1 MIIFHKVRWKNFL
14 STGDVFTEI
23 ELDRNDATLI
33 VGHNGS
39 GKSTLLDAL
48 TFGLFGRPFRKINK
62 PQLVNSV
69 NGSGLVV
76 EVDFTIGKK
85 MYMVRRGIKPN
96 FFEILV
102 DGVLLNQDAKM
113 KDYQEKLESILK
125 LNYKSFT
132 QIIVL
137 GSSSFQPF
145 MQLPLSHRR
154 EIIEDLLGIQIFSAM
169 NVLLKEKVAENKSML
184 AQNKTKIDLN
194 REKKSM
200 LDQYIKDTEEINNN
214 KIGEIEKSIKETNS
228 SILSSRKKIDSYQIQ
243 KEGFVEK
250 TVGYDTI
257 QKEFTELTNYGNDI
271 KSKISNNQ
279 RMLNLVTNHSQCP
292 VCEQGIPDE
301 YKSRIGEEKEE
312 IISGLESGLQQLS
325 VELDTRK
332 SKLSEIDSVNS
343 QITEINSTVLKE
355 EHTIHGMET
364 YLNKLSNDIQ
374 YLIKVRE
381 KSQGD
386 SDRLREISGEYEEL
400 FTVKDELLEERNY
413 FSVISDLLRDDGIK
427 TVIIRQYLPIMNK
440 LINKYLTSMDS
451 YFNFTLDE
459 NFAESIKSRKRDTFS
474 YDSFSEG
481 EKMRIDLALLFTW
494 RDVAKLKNSA
504 NTNLLVLDEVFDSSL
519 DSSGTE
525 EFMKLLNTMLGDANI
540 FVISHKGDA
549 LQERFENI
557 LGFEK
562 IGNFSKV
569 V

>member
-1 MIIFHKVRWKNFL
+1 MIIFHEVRWKNFL
-14 STGDVFTEI
+14 STGDIFTSVK
-23 ELDRNDATLI
+23 LDRNTATLI
-33 VGHNGS
+33 VGDNGS

-48 TFGLFGRPFRKINK
+48 TFGLFGKPFRRINK

-69 NGSGLVV
+69 NLSGLVV
-76 EVDFTIGKK
+76 EVDFSIGKK
-85 MYMVRRGIKPN
+85 TYTVRRGIKPN
-96 FFEILV
+96 FFEIFI
-102 DGVLLNQDAKM
+102 DAELLDQDSKV
-113 KDYQEKLESILK
+113 KDYQERLETILK

-169 NVLLKEKVAENKSML
+169 NILLKEKMAENKSIMNE
-184 AQNKTKIDLN
+184 NKVMVNLN

-200 LDQYIKDTEEINNN
+200 LDQYIKDNEEVNNN
-214 KIGEIEKSIKETNS
+214 KIEEIERSITETNRGIVLS
-228 SILSSRKKIDSYQIQ
+228 REQINIYMTDKEKLSGELIDHDSLVDLYGKLSSYR
-243 KEGFVEK
+243 G
-250 TVGYDTI
+250 
-257 QKEFTELTNYGNDI
+257 DI
-271 KSKISNNQ
+271 KSKIGTAKN
-279 RMLNLVTNHSQCP
+279 MLKLIVEHEQCP
-292 VCEQGIPDE
+292 TCEQEISDLH
-301 YKSRIGEEKEE
+301 KDNMTIEKQEVVSE
-312 IISGLESGLQQLS
+312 LESGLTD
-325 VELDTRK
+325 LDTELGNRK
-332 SKLSEIDSVNS
+332 NRLDDIGKVKLEITDIETS
-343 QITEINSTVLKE
+343 ILKE

-364 YLNKLSNDIQ
+364 YLNKLADDIQ
-374 YLIKVRE
+374 YLVKVRD
-381 KSQGD
+381 KSKGD
-386 SDRLREISGEYEEL
+386 TSRLQKISNEYEKL
-400 FTVKDELLEERNY
+400 VDVKEELLEERNY
-413 FSVISDLLRDDGIK
+413 FSIISDLLRDNGIK
-427 TVIIRQYLPIMNK
+427 TVIIKQYLPIMNK
-440 LINKYLTSMDS
+440 LINKYLIAMDS

-525 EFMKLLNTMLGDANI
+525 EFMKLLATMGDNVNT

-549 LQERFENI
+549 LNEQFENVVRFEKVN
-557 LGFEK
+557 
-562 IGNFSKV
+562 NFSKV

>member
-1 MIIFHKVRWKNFL
+1 MIIFHEVRWKNFL
-14 STGDVFTEI
+14 STGDVFTAI
-23 ELDRNDATLI
+23 RLDRNTATLI
-33 VGHNGS
+33 VGDNGS

-48 TFGLFGRPFRKINK
+48 TFGLFGKPFRRINK

-69 NGSGLVV
+69 NLSGLVV
-76 EVDFTIGKK
+76 EVDFSIGKK
-85 MYMVRRGIKPN
+85 TYMVRRGIKPS
-96 FFEILV
+96 FFEIFV
-102 DGVLLNQDAKM
+102 DDVLLDQDSKV
-113 KDYQEKLESILK
+113 KDYQERLETILK

-169 NVLLKEKVAENKSML
+169 NILLKEKIAENKSIMDENQSRL
-184 AQNKTKIDLN
+184 NLN

-200 LDQYIKDTEEINNN
+200 LDQYIKDNEEINNN
-214 KIGEIEKSIKETNS
+214 KIEEIERSITETNS
-228 SILSSRKKIDSYQIQ
+228 GILSSKNRIEEYQLQ
-243 KEGFVEK
+243 KETLTEK
-250 TVGYDTI
+250 TLEYDFIKKEYDELFTI
-257 QKEFTELTNYGNDI
+257 GNDI
-271 KSKISNNQ
+271 KSKIVSNQ
-279 RMLNLVTNHSQCP
+279 RMLNLVETHSQCP
-292 VCEQGIPDE
+292 VCDQIIEDE
-301 YKSRIGEEKEE
+301 YKDKIGVEKAGV
-312 IISGLESGLQQLS
+312 ISGLESGLEKLDRG
-325 VELDTRK
+325 LDTRK
-332 SKLSEIDSVNS
+332 TRLNGIDTVNS
-343 QITEINSTVLKE
+343 QISEINSVVLKE

-364 YLNKLSNDIQ
+364 YLNKLAGDIQ
-374 YLIKVRE
+374 YLVKVRE
-381 KSQGD
+381 KSKGD
-386 SDRLREISGEYEEL
+386 TSRLQEISNEFEEL
-400 FTVKDELLEERNY
+400 VSIKDELADERNY
-413 FSVISDLLRDDGIK
+413 FHIISDLLRDNGIK

-440 LINKYLTSMDS
+440 LINKYLSSMDS

-525 EFMKLLNTMLGDANI
+525 EFMKLLSTLGDNVNT

-549 LQERFENI
+549 LNEQFENVVR
-557 LGFEK
+557 FEK
-562 IGNFSKV
+562 INNFSKV

>member
-184 AQNKTKIDLN
+184 TQNKTKIDLN

-301 YKSRIGEEKEE
+301 YKSRIGKEN
-312 IISGLESGLQQLS
+312 
-325 VELDTRK
+325 
-332 SKLSEIDSVNS
+332 EIDSVNS